1 MNMIVTSKPP
11 YVHLHNVG
19 IKVEV
24 VLETLG
30 QILKVPVMADLGH
43 GDDALDADAV
53 RIHRVD
59 DRVQIG
65 AVSALNLKSTKLS
78 SHNHQSSRMVF
89 SVSSRGNIHYR
100 NVPFQMRYFIFN
112 ISNLVPLFFYST

>member
-30 QILKVPVMADLGH
+30 QVLQISVVADLGH

-53 RIHRVD
+53 GVHRVD

-65 AVSALNLKSTKLS
+65 AVSALNLKSTKLG

-89 SVSSRGNIHYR
+89 SVSSRGNIHYMM
-100 NVPFQMRYFIFN
+100 FHFI
-112 ISNLVPLFFYST
+112 